1 MVCVDCAAYGQFSQG
16 VFSTTPNTTRVAV
29 PGAHPSLKRY
39 ADKVSV
45 ISLDFWGLL
54 SQSCWFQP
62 DFLKQLVFTTLLPLG
77 IVVVLV
83 AKYAKTVK

>member
-1 MVCVDCAAYGQFSQG
+1 MSVLPS
-16 VFSTTPNTTRVAV
+16 SV
-29 PGAHPSLKRY
+29 PPPPSPFHRY

-62 DFLKQLVFTTLLPLG
+62 DFLNQLVFTTLLPLG
-77 IVVVLV
+77 IVLVLV
-83 AKYAKTVK
+83 GKYAKTVK

>member
-1 MVCVDCAAYGQFSQG
+1 M
-16 VFSTTPNTTRVAV
+16 
-29 PGAHPSLKRY
+29 
-39 ADKVSV
+39 SV

-77 IVVVLV
+77 IVVVLL
-83 AKYAKTVK
+83 ANYAKSVR

>member
-1 MVCVDCAAYGQFSQG
+1 MPPFY
-16 VFSTTPNTTRVAV
+16 PIR
-29 PGAHPSLKRY
+29 RY
-39 ADKVSV
+39 ADKVSI

>member
-1 MVCVDCAAYGQFSQG
+1 MF
-16 VFSTTPNTTRVAV
+16 TL
-29 PGAHPSLKRY
+29 PSYIPAPSPPSPAQRY

-77 IVVVLV
+77 IVSVLM
-83 AKYAKTVK
+83 AQYAKTVRCGTERREGARSCVRPPL

>member
-1 MVCVDCAAYGQFSQG
+1 MFA
-16 VFSTTPNTTRVAV
+16 VFVAPPPFPTPPLPRQ
-29 PGAHPSLKRY
+29 RY

-62 DFLKQLVFTTLLPLG
+62 DFLKQLVFTTVLPLG
-77 IVVVLV
+77 IVVILV
-83 AKYAKTVK
+83 AKYGKTVK